1 MKNGHVRLLI
11 VLTCIFIGVVAGLLI
26 TRMQAP
32 TPVHIQTIPAVPS
45 SADKFTGTGAP
56 AIVNINTAD
65 SDQLRTLPGIGSVLA
80 DRIIAYRRENGNFS
94 SIGEL
99 LLVPGIGEK
108 KLEPIWD
115 LLTTGG

>member
-1 MKNGHVRLLI
+1 MKNGHIQSLL
-11 VLTCIFIGVVAGLLI
+11 VLTCVFMAVVAGLLI
-26 TRMQAP
+26 TRMQVP
-32 TPVHIQTIPAVPS
+32 TPVHIHPIPVEVS
-45 SADKFTGTGAP
+45 DTKEFTDADAP
-56 AIVNINTAD
+56 AIVNINTAE
-65 SDQLRTLPGIGSVLA
+65 SAQLQSLPGIGSVLA
-80 DRIIAYRRENGNFS
+80 DRIIAYRQENGSFS